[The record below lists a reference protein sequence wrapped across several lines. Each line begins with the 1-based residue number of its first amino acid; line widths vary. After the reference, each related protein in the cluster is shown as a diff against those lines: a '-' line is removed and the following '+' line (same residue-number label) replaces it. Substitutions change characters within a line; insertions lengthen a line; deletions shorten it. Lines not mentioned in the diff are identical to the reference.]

1 MKWLLLGALASLI
14 YSDWALLSLGA
25 GVAASVVLILIHLGL
40 ALSLW
45 IRVAELR
52 PRHHIKKCEIVTGS
66 PLLIWYLTKFVGYE
80 IAGLRWGRKLFGG
93 YWIRKRLVHPRDFPA
108 AHSGS
113 AEESSTERGPSK
125 LSSAIKGYSRRVL

>member
-25 GVAASVVLILIHLGL
+25 GVPASVILILIQLGL
-40 ALSLW
+40 ALTLW
-45 IRVAELR
+45 IRVAESK
-52 PRHHIKKCEIVTGS
+52 PRQHMKKCEIVTGS

-80 IAGLRWGRKLFGG
+80 IAGLRWERKLFGG
-93 YWIRKRLVHPRDFPA
+93 YWTRKRLVHPLDFPA
-108 AHSGS
+108 AHGGS
-113 AEESSTERGPSK
+113 AEESSTEQGPSK